1 MKIAVIA
8 REGGRSSKHRHVDYH
23 KRPGVLDAP
32 PSRGMTMDKL
42 WRIAPQWQLSL
53 LHIIE
58 RHAPKPQCQI
68 RLEM

>member
-8 REGGRSSKHRHVDYH
+8 REGGRSSKHRHVEYH

-42 WRIAPQWQLSL
+42 WRDAPGMTGA
-53 LHIIE
+53 IYFFI
-58 RHAPKPQCQI
+58 
-68 RLEM
+68 